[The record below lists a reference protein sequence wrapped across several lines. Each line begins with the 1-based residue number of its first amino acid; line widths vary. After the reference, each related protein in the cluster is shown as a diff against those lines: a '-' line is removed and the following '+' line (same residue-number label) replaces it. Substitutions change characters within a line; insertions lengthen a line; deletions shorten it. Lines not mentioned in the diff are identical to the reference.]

1 MSIGRLNGGAG
12 PSLVRYGTREAKGQ
26 GSTVAGSRVNE
37 VAHGAEK
44 RSSPPRTSSSKSL
57 WTPAMRSLRH
67 FSAKSTRLA
76 GRATRDIGK
85 GVSESSSVQRCD
97 ELTEAEIAQA
107 ELFIEKADCDM
118 ALDSEAMVPRLREE
132 HWTRNRLTVE
142 AGREAEVGRWAP
154 GRSAAPPSDPTENW
168 QTRSWRP
175 RLVG

>member
-1 MSIGRLNGGAG
+1 MSIGRLSGGVG
-12 PSLVRYGTREAKGQ
+12 PSLIRYGTSEVKGQ
-26 GSTVAGSRVNE
+26 GSTVAGSRGNE
-37 VAHGAEK
+37 GAHEAEK
-44 RSSPPRTSSSKSL
+44 GRSGQKKSGTSL
-57 WTPAMRSLRH
+57 WTPAMRSLRL

-85 GVSESSSVQRCD
+85 GVSEPNSVQRCD

-107 ELFIEKADCDM
+107 EFFIEKADCDM

-132 HWTRNRLTVE
+132 NRSRNGLEVE
-142 AGREAEVGRWAP
+142 ARREAETGRWAP
-154 GRSAAPPSDPTENW
+154 GRAAAPLSGPGENW